1 MSRIPGPTQS
11 DPLSQRLPSRT
22 PGPLGVSDAAEPF
35 SGARPGDTPGPLGV
49 NDHASALAGGRRK
62 VPPPSGDPELNKF
75 LDSVCDWNNLPGPA
89 LAWESKAHFD
99 MTSRAA
105 VSDAEDLMM
114 EDVLPPKFLRSR
126 IYAVL
131 KLLPP
136 DVVYTDVTPEQYMEI
151 GQAQHF
157 MRYKGQSKIAAYR
170 MGLRKVLA
178 PLASAVRAFKNRES
192 ADDVA
197 SVLAES
203 VHALQD
209 SFSPGHVERTLRGK
223 KPVITDIFVWADQD
237 KKKHEAADATWQN
250 ADGSLTLLGQE
261 CVTATRLLI
270 GVFILQT
277 INREDDASRVRSNLL
292 DQYLSE
298 QLDKNESPQ
307 SPILLED
314 LPGVGSFKNPPLTA
328 PEIVVIGGKTV
339 IVKGG
344 DTLSGIAQREYGR
357 WQLWPLLYDVN
368 KEKIGPNPNRIRPD
382 LRLLVL
388 PLETYSPQEKAEA
401 EKRAPTWKAFGL

>member
-1 MSRIPGPTQS
+1 
-11 DPLSQRLPSRT
+11 
-22 PGPLGVSDAAEPF
+22 
-35 SGARPGDTPGPLGV
+35 
-49 NDHASALAGGRRK
+49 
-62 VPPPSGDPELNKF
+62 
-75 LDSVCDWNNLPGPA
+75 
-89 LAWESKAHFD
+89 

-114 EDVLPPKFLRSR
+114 EDVLPPKFLRDP

-136 DVVYTDVTPEQYMEI
+136 DVVYTDVTPAQYMDI

-157 MRYKGQSKIAAYR
+157 MRYGGQSKIAAYR
-170 MGLRKVLA
+170 IGLQKILA
-178 PLASAVRAFKNRES
+178 PLASAVSAFKNRES
-192 ADDVA
+192 ADDIA
-197 SVLAES
+197 PVLAES

-223 KPVITDIFVWADQD
+223 KLVITDICIWADQD
-237 KKKHEAADATWQN
+237 KKKHEVADTTWQN
-250 ADGSLTLLGQE
+250 ADGSLTPLGQE
-261 CVTATRLLI
+261 CVAATRLLL
-270 GVFILQT
+270 GVFIQQA
-277 INREDDASRVRSNLL
+277 IKRDDDASRVRSNLL

-314 LPGVGSFKNPPLTA
+314 LPSVDSFKTPPLTG
-328 PEIVVIGGKTV
+328 PEIVVTGGKTA
-339 IVKGG
+339 IVKEG
-344 DTLSGIAQREYGR
+344 DTLSGIAHREYGR
-357 WQLWPLLYDVN
+357 WQLWPLIYDLN
-368 KEKIGPNPNRIRPD
+368 KDKIGPNPNRIRPD

-388 PLETYSPQEKAEA
+388 PLETYSPREKAAA